1 MIGWS
6 SNIDIKISIF
16 QIKSEA
22 PKYGSY
28 SILLRHHTHARIP
41 LCYRENFPVLVS
53 KTPVLSEPSFG
64 EYKKINFDFYCS
76 PFAFN
81 PCGRKTCI
89 LVSVIINLASTSV
102 DFPLEEL
109 T

>member
-1 MIGWS
+1 MQFVFHPLTS
-6 SNIDIKISIF
+6 S
-16 QIKSEA
+16 
-22 PKYGSY
+22 Y
-28 SILLRHHTHARIP
+28 THARIP
-41 LCYRENFPVLVS
+41 LCYRENFPFLVS
-53 KTPVLSEPSFG
+53 KTPVLSEPSRNIR
-64 EYKKINFDFYCS
+64 EINFDFYCS

-109 T
+109 TILTDLIL